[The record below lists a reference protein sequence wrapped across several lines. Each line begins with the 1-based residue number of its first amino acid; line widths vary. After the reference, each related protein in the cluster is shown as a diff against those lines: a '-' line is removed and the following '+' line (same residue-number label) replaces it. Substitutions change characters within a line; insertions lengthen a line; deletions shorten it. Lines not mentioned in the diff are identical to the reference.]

1 MPTVKAYN
9 FRARKLSKISAI
21 FFLLP
26 ASASTPCSA
35 EWTESNKTN
44 TFTLY
49 IDDTTIQIKGDTTF
63 VWVMYDFSKPQP
75 EGYQSVKALLEFK
88 CALNRYRFRMF
99 TAFESPM
106 GEGEAGQPKSAT
118 TWDIPI
124 SNSPLQSISKRICKN

>member
-1 MPTVKAYN
+1 MPTVKTNNCGAKKPS
-9 FRARKLSKISAI
+9 RIGVI
-21 FFLLP
+21 FFLLL
-26 ASASTPCSA
+26 ASTSTPCSA

-44 TFTLY
+44 TLTLY
-49 IDDTTIQIKGDTTF
+49 IDETTIQIKGDTTF
-63 VWVMYDFSKPQP
+63 VWAMYDFSKPQP
-75 EGYQSVKALLEFK
+75 EGYQSVKALLEFE

-118 TWDIPI
+118 TWDIPT